1 MNPSDNFYLYV
12 NKSWKINN
20 PIPDDKARWSQFDIL
35 NEKVQLKLKNI
46 LENKLDKNNKLSKLY
61 YQSFEK
67 YNNIDLID
75 KYINQIDSVKNINKL
90 FELSIDYYFLFN
102 INFLFTFDVHS
113 DFNNS
118 SKNILYIDTTGLGL
132 PSKEYYSLESK
143 EEIRSEYKKF
153 IDVYSTLF
161 NLSLNVDDIFN
172 FEKLLADKTFTREQ
186 EQHIDLINNVVTYD
200 QIISDYPN
208 LKHLIDYYFNKINK
222 PFDEINIINLEF
234 CKLINNL
241 DQLDILKNFLKFKL
255 VNSVYYFINTTVEN
269 TYYDF
274 YEKKLSGKIILEPK
288 WKKTIGRIN
297 SLLGQELG
305 KYFIEYYY
313 DKNNNNINIIIDYIF
328 RIIKTSLENNS
339 WLSLSTK
346 KKALNKL
353 NKMTFKIAYP
363 DEKGLYDYDQLLL
376 GDNYF
381 NNIVLCIQYN
391 KKLEY
396 EQLYKP
402 KNIYKW
408 HMDPQTINAY
418 YSQSD
423 NEFVIPAGILDEPF
437 YFKDDII
444 KSFSGIGYIVGH
456 EIIHAFDNK
465 GRLFNGNGD
474 LEDWWTP
481 EDNNKY
487 IELSQKLV
495 EQYNS
500 YKINGKLTLGEN
512 IADLD
517 GVKFALFGFILFLID
532 LKCKLKYSYFKKFFI
547 NYANCLASNIRDIK
561 AQELLLTDP
570 HSPSEYRVNGVL
582 KNISIFLK
590 VFNITSGS
598 MYLDPKDQVIIYI

>member
-172 FEKLLADKTFTREQ
+172 FEKLLADKSFTREQ

-305 KYFIEYYY
+305 KYFI
-313 DKNNNNINIIIDYIF
+313 
-328 RIIKTSLENNS
+328 
-339 WLSLSTK
+339 
-346 KKALNKL
+346 
-353 NKMTFKIAYP
+353 
-363 DEKGLYDYDQLLL
+363 
-376 GDNYF
+376 
-381 NNIVLCIQYN
+381 
-391 KKLEY
+391 
-396 EQLYKP
+396 
-402 KNIYKW
+402 
-408 HMDPQTINAY
+408 
-418 YSQSD
+418 
-423 NEFVIPAGILDEPF
+423 
-437 YFKDDII
+437 
-444 KSFSGIGYIVGH
+444 
-456 EIIHAFDNK
+456 
-465 GRLFNGNGD
+465 
-474 LEDWWTP
+474 
-481 EDNNKY
+481 
-487 IELSQKLV
+487 
-495 EQYNS
+495 
-500 YKINGKLTLGEN
+500 
-512 IADLD
+512 
-517 GVKFALFGFILFLID
+517 
-532 LKCKLKYSYFKKFFI
+532 
-547 NYANCLASNIRDIK
+547 
-561 AQELLLTDP
+561 
-570 HSPSEYRVNGVL
+570 
-582 KNISIFLK
+582 
-590 VFNITSGS
+590 
-598 MYLDPKDQVIIYI
+598 